1 MLRLL
6 ISNCG
11 QTGVLR
17 GLVNIPRL
25 QYNLTARAKD
35 FTRINARN
43 YINSAKNARSGGE
56 KGLRGKSLLL
66 GGLGVSVGLC
76 VKGRT
81 FLAKCE
87 ANRLEGVTAKTIRD
101 IETNFDW
108 KRFWMYLK
116 PHLLEFIGA
125 IIAALA
131 VAYFNIQIPNM
142 LGKLINTLSKYAG
155 FVVKDPHSNQFLSDV
170 KKPALGLFGMYLLQS
185 GFTFLYILLLS
196 RIGERMAAKLRQ
208 DLFKQIIIQDLAF
221 FDKNR
226 TGELVNRLTA
236 DIQDFKSSFKQ
247 FVSQGLRS
255 VAQLVGGSI
264 SLFMISPHMAAIALA
279 AVPAAVAFMSLL
291 GGTLRNLSK
300 KAQAQTERATS
311 VCEEALSNIRTVRS
325 SACEYTEIKL
335 FEKETDLA
343 AEMSQELGYG
353 IAVFQALTNFLING
367 MVLSTLF
374 FGGHLMSTD
383 SLSPGQ
389 LMAFLVASQGVQR
402 SLAQGSI
409 LLGTLIR
416 GMTAGTR
423 VFEYLAI
430 EPEIDLLKG
439 IMIPDSQ
446 LRGEIRFQNITF
458 SYPTRKDQ
466 VVLKNFNLTLRPGE
480 TVALVGASGSGK
492 STVAALLER
501 FYEPTSGQITIDG
514 YNLRLISPYWLRSEL
529 IGFIEQQPILF
540 ATTILENIRYGQ
552 PNATVD
558 QITEV
563 AKLSQS
569 HDFIMDL
576 PDAYD
581 TNVGER
587 GMQLSGGQRQRI
599 AIARALLKQPTILI
613 LDEAT
618 SALDASSEAVVQRA
632 LDTAVVDRTTLII
645 AHRLSTIRNADLIVV
660 LDKGNIV
667 EMGKH
672 EELMQRRGLYFE
684 LVRQQEKEEKSES
697 RAQG

>member
-17 GLVNIPRL
+17 
-25 QYNLTARAKD
+25 
-35 FTRINARN
+35 
-43 YINSAKNARSGGE
+43 GGE

-142 LGKLINTLSKYAG
+142 LGKLINTLSG

-185 GFTFLYILLLS
+185 GFTFLYILL
-196 RIGERMAAKLRQ
+196 
-208 DLFKQIIIQDLAF
+208 LFKQIIIQDLAF

-311 VCEEALSNIRTVRS
+311 VCEEALSNIRTVHS

-335 FEKETDLA
+335 FEKETNLA

-367 MVLSTLF
+367 
-374 FGGHLMSTD
+374 
-383 SLSPGQ
+383 
-389 LMAFLVASQGVQR
+389 
-402 SLAQGSI
+402 
-409 LLGTLIR
+409 
-416 GMTAGTR
+416 
-423 VFEYLAI
+423 
-430 EPEIDLLKG
+430 
-439 IMIPDSQ
+439 
-446 LRGEIRFQNITF
+446 
-458 SYPTRKDQ
+458 
-466 VVLKNFNLTLRPGE
+466 
-480 TVALVGASGSGK
+480 
-492 STVAALLER
+492 
-501 FYEPTSGQITIDG
+501 
-514 YNLRLISPYWLRSEL
+514 
-529 IGFIEQQPILF
+529 
-540 ATTILENIRYGQ
+540 
-552 PNATVD
+552 
-558 QITEV
+558 
-563 AKLSQS
+563 
-569 HDFIMDL
+569 
-576 PDAYD
+576 
-581 TNVGER
+581 
-587 GMQLSGGQRQRI
+587 
-599 AIARALLKQPTILI
+599 
-613 LDEAT
+613 
-618 SALDASSEAVVQRA
+618 
-632 LDTAVVDRTTLII
+632 
-645 AHRLSTIRNADLIVV
+645 
-660 LDKGNIV
+660 
-667 EMGKH
+667 
-672 EELMQRRGLYFE
+672 
-684 LVRQQEKEEKSES
+684 
-697 RAQG
+697 